1 MTAQAFMTLLAD
13 LALRGGLAIACAGGI
28 AWLLRD
34 RPASV
39 RAGVW
44 RAVLAVMLLL
54 PLVGAVLPRWAIPV
68 LAPAEVVQ
76 APVAPAAHESP
87 AVESTALPVQPV
99 SPIAS
104 PVVILFAI
112 WLAGALVLGAR
123 LIASHAS
130 LARLIRASHPL
141 DPDVERA
148 CRSVEKTM
156 GLRHRVRYCVS
167 RTVPVPLACG
177 WGLPTVVLP
186 DGFSGWSAGQRH
198 GVLVHELSHLQRRDP
213 LWHAI
218 GAITRVLHWYH
229 PLMWWAQDR
238 LRIESEHA
246 CDEAVLRSGD
256 RPSSYAE
263 TLLAI
268 ATMRAGT
275 VPRAALAMVR
285 SGGLESRID
294 AILSG
299 RGLHHPLGRIQR
311 AALAALAVVLSLV
324 VAIAQPVAMAGA
336 PEAPSAPTP
345 RPEGAAATDWI
356 ERASRVEPIDA
367 DFRNDR
373 SNPVQ
378 IRSAKVRIVV
388 GVATGSVGMTMPE
401 VVLENVDPTRT
412 VSEVVLALDLPH
424 SRDRMNE
431 SIRIAPRATSTLRL
445 SADKWSAV
453 ARTADSGPL
462 RARIVAVEF
471 ADGSHWGRIETP
483 APPRAP
489 SGKSG
494 SDAIA
499 PTPRPPDDTITPPS
513 WSGSSLAAPFRNLI
527 DPSVVIVA
535 ARTPQW
541 PATPDG
547 AGTTWLPSVRIENRS
562 RKEVVAVRLR
572 YKAEPEGHGV
582 SGFTVAIAPG
592 SATELRKAT
601 WIRGRAEDMTVQLLG
616 VRFRDGTVQG
626 SMGSRIDARW
636 PWVEGLELL
645 DVTPRSLYR

>member
-34 RPASV
+34 RPAAA

-54 PLVGAVLPRWAIPV
+54 PLAGSVLPRWSIPV
-68 LAPAEVVQ
+68 LTPAAVVQ

-87 AVESTALPVQPV
+87 AVESTALPVQRSRPAV
-99 SPIAS
+99 SPIA
-104 PVVILFAI
+104 ILFAI
-112 WLAGALVLGAR
+112 WLAGALVMGAR
-123 LIASHAS
+123 LVASHAS
-130 LARLIRASHPL
+130 LARLIRASRPL
-141 DPDVERA
+141 GPDVERE
-148 CRSVEKTM
+148 CRAVEQTV
-156 GLRHRVRYCVS
+156 GQWRRVRYCVS
-167 RTVPVPLACG
+167 RTTPVPLACG

-186 DGFSGWSAGQRH
+186 DGFADWSAGQRH

-246 CDEAVLRSGD
+246 CDEAVLRSGE
-256 RPSSYAE
+256 RPSGYAG
-263 TLLAI
+263 TLLAV

-285 SGGLESRID
+285 SGGLEARID

-299 RGLHHPLGRIQR
+299 RGLRHPLGAGQR
-311 AALAALAVVLSLV
+311 AALAVFAVVLGLV
-324 VAIAQPVAMAGA
+324 VAIVQPVAQAGA
-336 PEAPSAPTP
+336 PQEASAPTP
-345 RPEGAAATDWI
+345 RAEGAAPDDWI
-356 ERASRVEPIDA
+356 ERARHVEPIDA
-367 DFRNDR
+367 DFRNER
-373 SNPVQ
+373 SNPIQ
-378 IRSAKVRIVV
+378 IRSAKVRIVA
-388 GVATGSVGMTMPE
+388 GVASGSVGMTMPE
-401 VVLENVDPTRT
+401 LVLENLDPTRT
-412 VSEVVLALDLPH
+412 VAEVVVALDLPH
-424 SRDRMNE
+424 TRDRMNE
-431 SIRIAPRATSTLRL
+431 SIWIAPRATSTLRL

-453 ARTADSGPL
+453 ARTVDSGQL
-462 RARIVAVEF
+462 RTRIVAVEF
-471 ADGSHWGRIETP
+471 ADGSHWGKVETP

-489 SGKSG
+489 REKSD

-499 PTPRPPDDTITPPS
+499 PTPRPPDESITPPS
-513 WSGSSLAAPFRNLI
+513 WSGSSRAALFRNLN

-562 RKEVVAVRLR
+562 GKEVVAVRLR

-616 VRFRDGTVQG
+616 VRFRDGTVSG